1 MILLKNMAWDVFNAY
16 CINFLS
22 NGYTGSYL
30 HSSCIIWAARLLRW
44 APVGKARLEF
54 CRIFKMEIYAEMV
67 TGWKPLAIFFK
78 NSILDV
84 GVGSGYVPVLLTE
97 TSFYTPLKHQKTS
110 FLFFQNE
117 TKNMKW
123 FDKVSS
129 TLPWQMTLS
138 YRNQSIDLP
147 SKYSKDLR
155 HERVKFGIDLTM

>member
-78 NSILDV
+78 KLNLRCR
-84 GVGSGYVPVLLTE
+84 SGFWIRPCVIDWNLFLYPLE
-97 TSFYTPLKHQKTS
+97 TSENQFFVFSEWDQEHEMVWQS
-110 FLFFQNE
+110 FVN
-117 TKNMKW
+117 
-123 FDKVSS
+123 SS
-129 TLPWQMTLS
+129 MTD
-138 YRNQSIDLP
+138 DL
-147 SKYSKDLR
+147 
-155 HERVKFGIDLTM
+155 II